1 MILLFT
7 VYIGTVVMKELA
19 GRTSA
24 SLPHPLWFGVW
35 SLSQERP
42 QQKWREY
49 TSHSVT
55 HTKQTHHHTRTH
67 IHTHTTQTHHHTPTL
82 THTKQRRAYSLMHAR
97 AHTHTLHKH
106 TTTHT
111 HTFGLTLTFVVARST
126 KYCDKQGSKYSPEP
140 AKSWKLHKSYDVWI
154 NHPSFGKYDHTHTLK
169 RFQIWKILAAQVCFV
184 QECQQH
190 RNTTLTTVY
199 DPGITET
206 THPQH
211 QLHAPATSS
220 FHLFLTPWNG
230 RLCNSPK
237 QHTTHTHTHTHT
249 HTQSPTWTIPLF
261 SGTHWCCS
269 WGSCFPS

>member
-126 KYCDKQGSKYSPEP
+126 KYCNSRVLSILLNQQKVENSTKLCCLDKSPFLWKIRPHTHTEKIP
-140 AKSWKLHKSYDVWI
+140 DLKNISSTSLFCARMSTAPEHNSDHCLRSWHNW
-154 NHPSFGKYDHTHTLK
+154 NHPSPTPIARSCYL
-169 RFQIWKILAAQVCFV
+169 IIPSLLNSMEWPPL
-184 QECQQH
+184 QQ
-190 RNTTLTTVY
+190 
-199 DPGITET
+199 
-206 THPQH
+206 
-211 QLHAPATSS
+211 S
-220 FHLFLTPWNG
+220 
-230 RLCNSPK
+230 
-237 QHTTHTHTHTHT
+237 
-249 HTQSPTWTIPLF
+249 
-261 SGTHWCCS
+261 
-269 WGSCFPS
+269 